1 MKYFLAVCVT
11 VFFISCSAFSQQ
23 GKYLKH
29 TVVKGETV
37 TQIAQKYHVTP
48 FDIYKLNP
56 DSKNGVQPNTVLLI
70 PSPTSKAKESAL
82 NSKAKTHQ
90 VATKETWYSIAKL
103 YNVSIGD
110 LEAAN
115 PIALKEGLKVGG
127 MITIP
132 SKSLSK
138 SLDTKTGK
146 VVYHEVL
153 AKETKFSIAKKYGI
167 TIEQLEKLNPDTV
180 GGLPVGYKLL
190 ISGTPPQSGVKVTKI
205 EEPKKA
211 KIVEYVNYEVKAK
224 ETMYSLT
231 KMFGLSTEALVAIN
245 PELTDGV
252 KEGMILKIPNTV
264 SISKTEK
271 NAIADLS
278 KSITTQKRKELVLLL
293 PFNISKLE
301 SDTINST
308 AARLKKDKFLN
319 MTLDFYAGALMAID
333 SAKTLGL
340 NINVKILDSQETKNS
355 SNAASLVQQYKLEN
369 ADAIIGPFYQTN
381 VEKVAELV
389 SKDNVPVIS
398 PLSKETVKSFP
409 NLYQSMPTNDFLRTA
424 MFDYLET
431 KDGNIIAVIA
441 AKKTAIKQYIIEN
454 QKGVRLTGLD
464 SNGNFVADSL
474 KKLLVKDKV
483 NYVIMESEKTGTILA
498 ITNTLL
504 NAMSEYRVQLVILEA
519 NPTLD
524 FEEIPLSRLTKLK
537 MLYPSLICD
546 NETPEALMF
555 ENAYKRKNKIF
566 PSQFATRG
574 FDVTFDTMLRLSQN
588 TSFAETIENVATKQV
603 ENKFDY
609 NKKVSEGYTNSGVYI
624 LYYDADLTIKEAN

>member
-11 VFFISCSAFSQQ
+11 VFLISFSAFSQQ

-29 TVVKGETV
+29 TVVKGETI

-70 PSPTSKAKESAL
+70 PSPTSKAKESTSNA
-82 NSKAKTHQ
+82 KAKTHQ

-103 YNVSIGD
+103 YNLSIGD

-115 PIALKEGLKVGG
+115 PVALKEGLKVGEV
-127 MITIP
+127 ITIP
-132 SKSLSK
+132 TKSLSK

-153 AKETKFSIAKKYGI
+153 PKETKFSIAKKYGL
-167 TIEQLEKLNPDTV
+167 TIEQLEKLNPDIV

-190 ISGTPPQSGVKVTKI
+190 ISGTPPKNGVKITKI
-205 EEPKKA
+205 EDPKKT

-231 KMFGLSTEALVAIN
+231 KMFGLSAEALIAIN
-245 PELTDGV
+245 PELTEGV

-264 SISKTEK
+264 SITKSEK

-278 KSITTQKRKELVLLL
+278 KSISTQNRKQLVLLL

-301 SDTINST
+301 SDTVNST

-381 VEKVAELV
+381 VEKVAELL
-389 SKDNVPVIS
+389 STKNVPVIS

-464 SNGNFVADSL
+464 ANGNFAADSL
-474 KKLLVKDKV
+474 RKLLVKDKV

-498 ITNTLL
+498 ITNTLI
-504 NAMSEYRVQLVILEA
+504 NAMSEYNVQLVILEQ

-588 TSFAETIENVATKQV
+588 SSFAETIDNVATKQV

-609 NKKVSEGYTNSGVYI
+609 NKKVSEGYANKGVYI